1 MFRSWKNIAAGIALV
16 TALAVPAAVVAQG
29 LPTLTLN
36 AKDGAFSGTWIYRSF
51 SISGKP
57 NETLAKLALGLN
69 ELTLTEQDGKVAGK
83 RTGQGV
89 NYDLTGNTFYAAKQ
103 GATMRL
109 HGTAAIGGK
118 TYNYDYFG
126 YLIPSWSVG
135 ANEPDTIMGTVLRSD
150 PANPSASPL
159 IASFAATRE
168 AVAAPKA
175 APAPK
180 TPAN

>member
-1 MFRSWKNIAAGIALV
+1 MRIA
-16 TALAVPAAVVAQG
+16 
-29 LPTLTLN
+29 
-36 AKDGAFSGTWIYRSF
+36 
-51 SISGKP
+51 
-57 NETLAKLALGLN
+57 
-69 ELTLTEQDGKVAGK
+69 VAG
-83 RTGQGV
+83 
-89 NYDLTGNTFYAAKQ
+89 
-103 GATMRL
+103 L
-109 HGTAAIGGK
+109 HTECS
-118 TYNYDYFG
+118 TYNPVLIPADAFRVLRGEALLNDDYFG

>member
-1 MFRSWKNIAAGIALV
+1 MFRSWNNIVAGIALV

-29 LPTLTLN
+29 L
-36 AKDGAFSGTWIYRSF
+36 
-51 SISGKP
+51 
-57 NETLAKLALGLN
+57 
-69 ELTLTEQDGKVAGK
+69 LTLTEQDGKVAGK